1 MYMDKIEQLMD
12 SNEFV
17 QKLDMTNNVE
27 EMQELFGRYGVEISL
42 EELNRMVAV
51 AHVGVDGELN
61 EEALMNV
68 AGGGWFQKFW
78 DWLCNRN
85 SEGIGEVV
93 DNACG
98 RR

>member
-68 AGGGWFQKFW
+68 AGGGGWFQKFW

-93 DNACG
+93 DIACG
-98 RR
+98 R

>member
-12 SNEFV
+12 SEEFV
-17 QKLDMTNNVE
+17 QKLNLTNGVE
-27 EMQELFGRYGVEISL
+27 EMQKLFEQYGVEVPL
-42 EELNRMVAV
+42 EELNQMVSV

-61 EEALMNV
+61 EEALENV

-85 SEGIGEVV
+85 TKGIGEVV
-93 DNACG
+93 DIACG
-98 RR
+98 R

>member
-51 AHVGVDGELN
+51 AHVGVYGELN

-85 SEGIGEVV
+85 S
-93 DNACG
+93 
-98 RR
+98 